1 MFIVTYMGETIMSK
15 KKRVDLESISIMPE
29 NDLLNL
35 RNRLSSQHNFLSEK
49 NEDDKVKDIEVELCY
64 VDREVEIRKK
74 RKELHSKWL
83 KENPIEYF
91 DDANSE
97 EEEYNEF
104 ESEQDMWDNL

>member
-1 MFIVTYMGETIMSK
+1 MGETTMSK

>member
-1 MFIVTYMGETIMSK
+1 MGELTMSK

-35 RNRLSSQHNFLSEK
+35 RSRLSSQHHFLSEK
-49 NEDDKVKDIEVELCY
+49 NEDDKIKDIEVELCY
-64 VDREVEIRKK
+64 VDREVEIRRK

-91 DDANSE
+91 DDANE
-97 EEEYNEF
+97 VEEEYNEF
-104 ESEQDMWDNL
+104 ESEQGVWDNL